1 MHHHILSLTIHS
13 SFHITR
19 FSALFFLRWIIN
31 LFKVIF
37 GLKAMGERSDRDFRH
52 WLLRTMLKCA
62 WCYVRMLHIEFLC
75 KRLKNS
81 QSGISSFSHNFSVFM
96 KIQKKKSINFF
107 EKEVLDTF
115 QSHSPESDGAFI
127 IRLCVMARGRERVKN
142 EKMLLWRNALCS
154 QDGRSDMTEVPPRQ
168 LISFPSTLYNL

>member
-1 MHHHILSLTIHS
+1 MLCQNASYRIFMQKVEKLSKWN
-13 SFHITR
+13 FEF
-19 FSALFFLRWIIN
+19 FSQFFCFYEN
-31 LFKVIF
+31 T
-37 GLKAMGERSDRDFRH
+37 E
-52 WLLRTMLKCA
+52 
-62 WCYVRMLHIEFLC
+62 
-75 KRLKNS
+75 
-81 QSGISSFSHNFSVFM
+81 
-96 KIQKKKSINFF
+96 KKSINFF